1 MGLLHETLQEV
12 GDLRARIESVLP
24 VVDRMRFDR
33 VMSGLTLPSDRS
45 TNVGE
50 SPSVSLT
57 ASQTLWQSPLA
68 KTLDANAATE
78 TLTEPQADYLKIPSS
93 RAAPESLLQ
102 WPVFEGKYPVGSLAF
117 PLDGTG
123 EGELDV
129 HSGVDDLGEVAPIQ
143 LVENFL
149 AYVHIKNPLLDA
161 QSLRVYARRV
171 SEVGFLWDG
180 PSCLVV
186 SIPTPLLRNAIDCCR
201 PSLVL

>member
-1 MGLLHETLQEV
+1 V
-12 GDLRARIESVLP
+12 
-24 VVDRMRFDR
+24 
-33 VMSGLTLPSDRS
+33 SGLTLPSEIP

-78 TLTEPQADYLKIPSS
+78 TPTEPQADYLKIPSS
-93 RAAPESLLQ
+93 RAAPDSLLQ
-102 WPVFEGKYPVGSLAF
+102 WPIFEGKYPVGSLAF
-117 PLDGTG
+117 PLGRTA
-123 EGELDV
+123 EGELDAG
-129 HSGVDDLGEVAPIQ
+129 SGLDDFGEVAPIQ

-149 AYVHIKNPLLDA
+149 AYVHIKNPILDA

-186 SIPTPLLRNAIDCCR
+186 SILTTLLRNAIDCGR